1 MFDKLYV
8 WILAIALL
16 LALGGLGYQ
25 SFFVLKPL
33 ERKNTSLTTDLN
45 NQKQETINAQNA
57 LASQN
62 ADIQNAKDAT
72 KAAQDKLDALNTKLA
87 EQQKV
92 FDAQIIALKSKPAP
106 KTNVEIT
113 KYLQDS
119 VDTFQW

>member
-16 LALGGLGYQ
+16 LSLGGLGYQ
-25 SFFVLKPL
+25 TFFVLKPL

-45 NQKQETINAQNA
+45 NQKQETVNAQNA

-87 EQQKV
+87 EQQKA
-92 FDAQIIALKSKPAP
+92 FDAQIAALKSKPAP